1 MNQPLR
7 HDDLPQEVNQITGK
21 VIECCYQVHR
31 HLGPGLLENIYEL
44 CLIEEL
50 KNAQIQYQRQVDI
63 PIIYRGKTIYTA
75 LRLDLLIEKHVVVE
89 LKAVEKLL
97 PIHQAQLIT
106 YLKLAKY
113 PVGLLVNFNVNMI
126 QQGVKRVVLSARNSS
141 DDFLRDS
148 TSLR

>member
-7 HDDLPQEVNQITGK
+7 HNDLSQEVNQITGK
-21 VIECCYQVHR
+21 IIECCYQVHR
-31 HLGPGLLENIYEL
+31 RLGPGLLENIYEL
-44 CLIEEL
+44 CLIEEF

-63 PIIYRGKTIYTA
+63 PILYRGKAIDTA
-75 LRLDLLIEKHVVVE
+75 LRLDLLIENHVVVE

-106 YLKLAKY
+106 HLKLAKY

-126 QQGVKRVVLSARNSS
+126 QQGVKRVVLSAHNSS

-148 TSLR
+148 ASLR

>member
-1 MNQPLR
+1 
-7 HDDLPQEVNQITGK
+7 
-21 VIECCYQVHR
+21 
-31 HLGPGLLENIYEL
+31 LENIYEL

-63 PIIYRGKTIYTA
+63 PILYRGKTIDAA

-106 YLKLAKY
+106 YLKITKY

-126 QQGVKRVVLSARNSS
+126 QQGIKRVVLSACNPSG
-141 DDFLRDS
+141 DFLRDS
-148 TSLR
+148 ATSR